1 MNPVA
6 VEYGLLAF
14 SSLIAMVNPVGA
26 APMFVEFTRHMPES
40 RRRTAWRASLT
51 VAVAMGVVAVAGSS
65 IFRFFGVTVP
75 AFQVAGGLILV
86 MMALQ
91 TYFAMG
97 GDDVQPVSHGDVA
110 VVPLGIPILCGAG
123 SFSAVTVLAG
133 LARTS
138 EQQLA
143 LAGAIVAVAFA
154 VLLVMLSAPWLV
166 SRMGQSGQAILS
178 KVMSLLTAVIGV
190 QLVLNGLTAVVIDVA
205 HRIK

>member
-1 MNPVA
+1 MNAPA

-14 SSLIAMVNPVGA
+14 SSLIAMVNPIGA
-26 APMFVEFTRHMPES
+26 APLFVEFTRHEVAA

-75 AFQVAGGLILV
+75 AFQVAGGLILLI
-86 MMALQ
+86 MALQ
-91 TYFAMG
+91 TYFATEVEGAG
-97 GDDVQPVSHGDVA
+97 GPVRGDVA

-133 LARTS
+133 LARQPD
-138 EQQLA
+138 QQLA
-143 LAGAIVAVAFA
+143 LSAAIVAVALS
-154 VLLVMLSAPWLV
+154 VLLVLLAAPWV
-166 SRMGQSGQAILS
+166 VARMGPSGQAILG

-190 QLVLNGLTAVVIDVA
+190 QFILNGLTSVILDVA
-205 HRIK
+205 RRLP